1 MKVRFVP
8 IYSWVMT
15 ADGWRPIYHG
25 AKRCFTDDR
34 GPVAPAPFTPRM
46 ADGGLA
52 DPEGLE
58 DE

>member
-8 IYSWVMT
+8 TYSWIMT
-15 ADGWRPIYHG
+15 PDGWRPIYHG
-25 AKRCFTDDR
+25 VRRCFTDDR
-34 GPVAPAPFTPRM
+34 GPVARAPFTPRM

-52 DPEGLE
+52 APEGLE